1 MTFTLVAFDPTSGM
15 LGVATASRSLAVGKS
30 VPAID
35 PTAGAVASQAWT
47 NPALRHHMLA
57 ALRTGATAEEAVA
70 QIPALDDDEALRQV
84 AVVDRFGT
92 AAVHTGARATA
103 WAGHIVDEHYAV
115 LGNVLTGPDVL
126 DAMAAA
132 YRAATTGPYGD
143 AALHGA
149 APSSAGAAP
158 FSARAVPPRLP
169 DAALSLA
176 RRMLRALRAGESAGG
191 DARGKESAALMVAP
205 VCDAHFSPPCLEIDL
220 RVDHHDAPLD
230 VLESMLKLT
239 DPAG

>member
-1 MTFTLVAFDPTSGM
+1 MTFTLVAFEPTSGM

-70 QIPALDDDEALRQV
+70 RIPALDDDEALRQV

-115 LGNVLTGPDVL
+115 VGNVLTGPDVL

-132 YRAATTGPYGD
+132 YGAATTGPYGD
-143 AALHGA
+143 AALHSA
-149 APSSAGAAP
+149 EPSSAGA
-158 FSARAVPPRLP
+158 VPPGPP
-169 DAALSLA
+169 DAAPALSLA
-176 RRMLRALRAGESAGG
+176 RRMLLALRAGESAGG

-205 VCDAHFSPPCLEIDL
+205 VGDAHFSPPCLEIDL

-230 VLESMLKLT
+230 AMGSMLKLT